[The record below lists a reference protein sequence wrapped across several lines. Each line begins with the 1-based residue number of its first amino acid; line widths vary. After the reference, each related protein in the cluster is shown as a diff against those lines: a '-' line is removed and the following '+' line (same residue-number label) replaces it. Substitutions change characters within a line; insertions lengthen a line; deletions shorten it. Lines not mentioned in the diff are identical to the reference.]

1 MIRAVRDRLPFPF
14 FGAIGTFL
22 VLTGAAAEM
31 TVLTHFIRTGQTSPY
46 HSFITLGAIFLILG
60 AVSFL
65 VALLADMLSRMRE
78 TQETLLYLEKR
89 RYYDELVGGRLGSN
103 GEPQAS
109 ARSHRPVIEQERSPV
124 VSLRRG

>member
-1 MIRAVRDRLPFPF
+1 
-14 FGAIGTFL
+14 
-22 VLTGAAAEM
+22 M
-31 TVLTHFIRTGQTSPY
+31 TVLTHFILTGQTSPY
-46 HSFITLGAIFLILG
+46 HSLTTLGAILLILG

-89 RYYDELVGGRLGSN
+89 RYYDELVGGHAAPN
-103 GEPQAS
+103 GEHEVAAPPYVAT
-109 ARSHRPVIEQERSPV
+109 ANEELSPV